1 MVQLIPLQ
9 KIFVSAHRQ
18 PTWDAVVRPL
28 GGGRVE
34 TCKGTGFFN
43 FRILNLNNR
52 MWTCGQYEMIV
63 NFVGFQNFP
72 FGVCDCV
79 FIGRHM

>member
-34 TCKGTGFFN
+34 MWKGTGFFN

-52 MWTCGQYEMIV
+52 MWTV
-63 NFVGFQNFP
+63 
-72 FGVCDCV
+72 
-79 FIGRHM
+79 